1 MFTFISRTL
10 VRPAV
15 LACILFSGTTAA
27 LAQVPQS
34 TPRPTPAPGDPSR
47 PPSQQPIP
55 GTTPTPNPAAPP
67 GAPQTNP
74 AAPPGAIP
82 VQTPVPGQS
91 PAPGQTPAP
100 TSPTGEPLPTTP
112 QEPLREPVIPQFQPK
127 PLPPVPSL
135 NRLGI
140 GSETVTLTL
149 NDAIK
154 RALENNNDIEVARD
168 DVRIAETQL
177 RALEGVF
184 DPVFAITPTYDK
196 RIAPQQSSLGGGSVT
211 STTVYAFDPGV
222 VKQFGKGGGNYF
234 LSFNTDR
241 TDSSNSFNR
250 LNPFYSSNLAL
261 QFTQPL
267 LRNRSI
273 DNNRRQIRI
282 QRKRL
287 DQSDADFR
295 QRTIEVITRV
305 QQAYWE
311 LVFALRDQQ
320 NQLSNLNLS
329 RESLRNIEAQIAAGA
344 RAPLERAEV
353 LTEVSNRETALLSAI
368 QSVAVAEN
376 NLKVLIFKEPTSPE
390 WSAQLTPTET
400 PKFDTTPVNLDD
412 ALKAARD
419 NRPEL
424 RRLRLQNEINDID
437 ISYFKNQTKPRID
450 LVGTVALTGLAGTA
464 VGDVLAP
471 PVPGTLVPLIFG
483 DPLTNSSA
491 FLFDQIRAIQLAQGL
506 PVAVSPLVPADEEAQ
521 LNQTL
526 IGGYGQNLRNLFS
539 GDTRNIRVGV
549 TIQFPF
555 KNKTAEANLAG
566 ARIQKEQLLA
576 TTRGQQQTIE
586 VDVRNS
592 AQAVES
598 SRQRVL
604 SAREA
609 RVNAEMQLEGE
620 QRLYQVGR
628 STTFLL
634 FQRENALANARA
646 SELRAET
653 DYNKALADLQRA
665 TSTTLRANNVIVE
678 TPAVP

>member
-1 MFTFISRTL
+1 MFNSISRTL

-15 LACILFSGTTAA
+15 LACILFGGTSAA
-27 LAQVPQS
+27 LAQVPTQ
-34 TPRPTPAPGDPSR
+34 TPRPTPAPNDPTR
-47 PPSQQPIP
+47 PPGQPEIP
-55 GTTPTPNPAAPP
+55 GTTTPSQNPTAPP
-67 GAPQTNP
+67 GTQQTSP
-74 AAPPGAIP
+74 TAPPGS
-82 VQTPVPGQS
+82 VVTPQ
-91 PAPGQTPAP
+91 AT
-100 TSPTGEPLPTTP
+100 PLPTP
-112 QEPLREPVIPQFQPK
+112 PAGNVPGGSQEAQEPLREPVIPQFQAK

-135 NRLGI
+135 QRLGV
-140 GSETVTLTL
+140 GSDSIALSL

-168 DVRIAETQL
+168 DVRFAETQL
-177 RALEGVF
+177 RSLEGIF
-184 DPVFAITPTYDK
+184 DPVFALTPQYDK
-196 RIAPQQSSLGGGSVT
+196 RISPQQSQLGGGSGTSGTV
-211 STTVYAFDPGV
+211 STTTWSVNPSV
-222 VKQFGKGGGNYF
+222 QKQFGRGGGSYF
-234 LSFNTDR
+234 LQFQNSHTNT
-241 TDSSNSFNR
+241 SNSFSL
-250 LNPFYSSNLAL
+250 LNPFYSSNLSL
-261 QFTQPL
+261 QFAQPL

-295 QRTIEVITRV
+295 QRTIDVINRV

-311 LVFALRDQQ
+311 LVFSLRDQQ

-353 LTEVSNRETALLSAI
+353 LTEVANRETALLSAI
-368 QSVAVAEN
+368 QAVAIAEN
-376 NLKVLIFKEPTSPE
+376 NLKILIFKEPTSPE

-400 PKFDTTPVNLDD
+400 PKFDTNPVNLDE

-424 RRLRLQNEINDID
+424 RRLRLQGDINEIDLT
-437 ISYFKNQTKPRID
+437 YFKNQTKPQID
-450 LVGTVALTGLAGTA
+450 LVGTIAFTGLAGNS
-464 VGDVLAP
+464 LATVVP
-471 PVPGTLVPLIFG
+471 PGTTQPLIVG
-483 DPLTNSSA
+483 NPLTDPLA
-491 FLFDQIRAIQLAQGL
+491 FLLDEIQKTQRAQGFPEASPPL
-506 PVAVSPLVPADEEAQ
+506 AVVQSNIVNPSLV
-521 LNQTL
+521 
-526 IGGYGQNLRNLFS
+526 GGYGQTLQNLF
-539 GDTRNIRVGV
+539 GGKTRNVTVGV
-549 TIQFPF
+549 TISFPW

-566 ARIQKEQLLA
+566 ARIQKEQLQA
-576 TTRGQQQTIE
+576 STRSQEQIIE

-598 SRQRVL
+598 ARLRVL

-609 RVNAEMQLEGE
+609 RINAEAQLEGE

-646 SELRAET
+646 SELRSET

-665 TSTTLRANNVIVE
+665 TSTTLRANNVVVDS
-678 TPAVP
+678 PVAP

>member
-1 MFTFISRTL
+1 M
-10 VRPAV
+10 
-15 LACILFSGTTAA
+15 ACIVFTGANAA
-27 LAQVPQS
+27 LAQTPQS
-34 TPRPTPAPGDPSR
+34 TPRPTPAPNDPTR
-47 PPSQQPIP
+47 PPGQPEIP
-55 GTTPTPNPAAPP
+55 GTTTPAQNPTAPP
-67 GAPQTNP
+67 GTQQTNP
-74 AAPPGAIP
+74 TAPPGS
-82 VQTPVPGQS
+82 VVTPQ
-91 PAPGQTPAP
+91 AT
-100 TSPTGEPLPTTP
+100 PLPTP
-112 QEPLREPVIPQFQPK
+112 PAGNVPGGSQEPLREPVIPQFQPR

-135 NRLGI
+135 QRLGV
-140 GSETVTLTL
+140 GSESIALSL

-177 RALEGVF
+177 RSLEGIF
-184 DPVFAITPTYDK
+184 DPIIGLTPQYDK
-196 RIAPQQSSLGGGSVT
+196 RISPQQSQLGGGSGTSGTV
-211 STTVYAFDPGV
+211 STTNWSLTPSVQ
-222 VKQFGKGGGNYF
+222 KQFGTGGGNYF
-234 LSFNTDR
+234 LQFQNSHTNT
-241 TDSSNSFNR
+241 SNSFSL
-250 LNPFYSSNLAL
+250 LNPFYSSNLSL

-295 QRTIEVITRV
+295 QRTIDVINRV

-311 LVFALRDQQ
+311 LVFSLRDQQ

-353 LTEVSNRETALLSAI
+353 LTEVANRETALLSAI
-368 QSVAVAEN
+368 QSVAIAEN
-376 NLKVLIFKEPTSPE
+376 NLKILIFKEPTSPE

-400 PKFDTTPVNLDD
+400 PKFDTNPVNLDE

-424 RRLRLQNEINDID
+424 RRLRLQNDINDVD
-437 ISYFKNQTKPRID
+437 ISFFKNQTKPQID
-450 LVGTVALTGLAGTA
+450 LVGTIALTGLAGNS
-464 VGDVLAP
+464 LATVVP
-471 PVPGTLVPLIFG
+471 PGTTQPLIVG
-483 DPLTNSSA
+483 DPLTNPSA
-491 FLFDQIRAIQLAQGL
+491 FLLSEIQAIQKAQGL
-506 PVAVSPLVPADEEAQ
+506 PVAVPPQAVVESNIVNPSLV
-521 LNQTL
+521 
-526 IGGYGQNLRNLFS
+526 GGYGQTLQNLF
-539 GDTRNIRVGV
+539 GGKTRNVTVGV
-549 TIQFPF
+549 AIQFPW
-555 KNKTAEANLAG
+555 KNKTAKANLAG
-566 ARIQKEQLLA
+566 ARIQKEQLQA
-576 TTRGQQQTIE
+576 STRSQEQIIE

-598 SRQRVL
+598 ARQRVL

-609 RVNAEMQLEGE
+609 RTNAEMQLEGE

-665 TSTTLRANNVIVE
+665 TSTTLRANNVVVDSLVA
-678 TPAVP
+678 P

>member
-1 MFTFISRTL
+1 
-10 VRPAV
+10 
-15 LACILFSGTTAA
+15 
-27 LAQVPQS
+27 VPGAPVTPQA
-34 TPRPTPAPGDPSR
+34 TPRPTP
-47 PPSQQPIP
+47 
-55 GTTPTPNPAAPP
+55 PA
-67 GAPQTNP
+67 GN
-74 AAPPGAIP
+74 
-82 VQTPVPGQS
+82 VPGGS
-91 PAPGQTPAP
+91 TVPSGAN
-100 TSPTGEPLPTTP
+100 
-112 QEPLREPVIPQFQPK
+112 EPLREPNIPIFQAR
-127 PLPPVPSL
+127 PLPPVPSTQ
-135 NRLGI
+135 RVGV
-140 GSETVTLTL
+140 GSESIALSL
-149 NDAIK
+149 NDAVK

-168 DVRIAETQL
+168 DVRFAETQL
-177 RALEGVF
+177 RALEGIF

-211 STTVYAFDPGV
+211 STTTYSWSPSV
-222 VKQFGKGGGNYF
+222 VKQFGRGGGNYF
-234 LSFNTDR
+234 LQFQNSRTNTN
-241 TDSSNSFNR
+241 NSFSL
-250 LNPFYSSNLAL
+250 LNPFYSSNLSL

-267 LRNRSI
+267 LRDRSI

-295 QRTIEVITRV
+295 QRTIDVITRV

-320 NQLSNLNLS
+320 NQLANLNLS

-344 RAPLERAEV
+344 KAPLERAEV
-353 LTEVSNRETALLSAI
+353 QTELANRETALYSAI
-368 QSVAVAEN
+368 QAVAISEN

-390 WSAQLTPTET
+390 WSAQLTPTDT
-400 PKFDTTPVNLDD
+400 PKFDTNPVNVTD
-412 ALKAARD
+412 ALKAAHD

-424 RRLRLQNEINDID
+424 RRLRLQNDINDID
-437 ISYFKNQTKPRID
+437 IRFFKNQTKPQID
-450 LVGTVALTGLAGTA
+450 LTGTVALTGLAGASVATI
-464 VGDVLAP
+464 VP
-471 PVPGTLVPLIFG
+471 PGATEPLIVG
-483 DPLTNSSA
+483 NPLTNASA
-491 FLFDQIRAIQLAQGL
+491 FLLSEIRRIQAATGVPETPVP
-506 PVAVSPLVPADEEAQ
+506 PVAVQGSVVNPILV
-521 LNQTL
+521 
-526 IGGYGQNLRNLFS
+526 GGYGQDIRNLFR
-539 GDTRNIRVGV
+539 GDTRNITFGV
-549 TIQFPF
+549 AISFPF

-566 ARIQKEQLLA
+566 ARIQKEQLQA
-576 TTRGQQQTIE
+576 SVRSQEQIIE

-609 RVNAEMQLEGE
+609 RINAEAQLEGE

-665 TSTTLRANNVIVE
+665 TSTTLRANNVVVD

>member
-1 MFTFISRTL
+1 MFNLILHKL
-10 VRPAV
+10 VKPVV
-15 LACILFSGTTAA
+15 LASVVFAGANAA
-27 LAQVPQS
+27 LAQVPTS
-34 TPRPTPAPGDPSR
+34 TPRPTPAPNDPTR
-47 PPSQQPIP
+47 PPGQPDIP
-55 GTTPTPNPAAPP
+55 GTTTPSQNPTAPP
-67 GAPQTNP
+67 GTQ
-74 AAPPGAIP
+74 
-82 VQTPVPGQS
+82 Q
-91 PAPGQTPAP
+91 
-100 TSPTGEPLPTTP
+100 TSPTAVPGAPVTP
-112 QEPLREPVIPQFQPK
+112 QATPRPTPPAGNVPGGSTVPSGTNEPLREPNIPIFQAR
-127 PLPPVPSL
+127 PLPPVPSTQ
-135 NRLGI
+135 RVGV
-140 GSETVTLTL
+140 GSESIALSL
-149 NDAIK
+149 NDAVK

-168 DVRIAETQL
+168 DVRFAETQL
-177 RALEGVF
+177 RALEGIF

-211 STTVYAFDPGV
+211 STTTYSWSPAV
-222 VKQFGKGGGNYF
+222 VKQFGRGGGNYF
-234 LSFNTDR
+234 LQFQNSRTNTN
-241 TDSSNSFNR
+241 NSFSL
-250 LNPFYSSNLAL
+250 LNPFYSSNLSL

-267 LRNRSI
+267 LRDRSI

-295 QRTIEVITRV
+295 QRTIDVITRV

-320 NQLSNLNLS
+320 NQLANLNLS

-344 RAPLERAEV
+344 KAPLERAEV
-353 LTEVSNRETALLSAI
+353 QTELANRETALYSAI
-368 QSVAVAEN
+368 QAVAISEN
-376 NLKVLIFKEPTSPE
+376 NLKVLIFKEPASPE
-390 WSAQLTPTET
+390 WSAQLTPTDT
-400 PKFDTTPVNLDD
+400 PKFDTNPVNVTD
-412 ALKAARD
+412 ALKAAHD

-424 RRLRLQNEINDID
+424 RRLRLQNDINDID
-437 ISYFKNQTKPRID
+437 IRFFKNQTKPQID
-450 LVGTVALTGLAGTA
+450 LTGTVALTGLAGASVATI
-464 VGDVLAP
+464 VP
-471 PVPGTLVPLIFG
+471 PGATEPLIVG
-483 DPLTNSSA
+483 NPLTNASA
-491 FLFDQIRAIQLAQGL
+491 FLLSEIRRIQAATGVPETPVPPIAVQGSVVN
-506 PVAVSPLVPADEEAQ
+506 PILV
-521 LNQTL
+521 
-526 IGGYGQNLRNLFS
+526 GGYGQDIRNLFR
-539 GDTRNIRVGV
+539 GDTRNITFGV
-549 TIQFPF
+549 AISFPF

-566 ARIQKEQLLA
+566 ARIQKEQLQA
-576 TTRGQQQTIE
+576 SVRSQEQIIE

-609 RVNAEMQLEGE
+609 RINAEAQLEGE

-665 TSTTLRANNVIVE
+665 TSTTLRANNVVVD

>member
-1 MFTFISRTL
+1 MFNFISSTL

-15 LACILFSGTTAA
+15 LACILFGGTSAA
-27 LAQVPQS
+27 LAQVPSS

-55 GTTPTPNPAAPP
+55 GTTPTPPPSAPP

-82 VQTPVPGQS
+82 VQTPR
-91 PAPGQTPAP
+91 PGQTPAP
-100 TSPTGEPLPTTP
+100 TPTTGEPLPAAP
-112 QEPLREPVIPQFQPK
+112 QEPLREPVIPPFQPR

-135 NRLGI
+135 NRLGV
-140 GSETVTLTL
+140 GSEQLQLSL

-211 STTVYAFDPGV
+211 STTVYSFDPGV

-241 TDSSNSFNR
+241 TNTNNSFSQ
-250 LNPFYSSNLAL
+250 LNPFYSSNLSL

-353 LTEVSNRETALLSAI
+353 LTEVANRETALLSAI
-368 QSVAVAEN
+368 QSVALAEN
-376 NLKVLIFKEPTSPE
+376 NLKVLIFKEPNSPE
-390 WSAQLTPTET
+390 WSAQLTPTEA
-400 PKFDTTPVNLDD
+400 PKFDTTPVNLED

-464 VGDVLAP
+464 VNPIVDPLP
-471 PVPGTLVPLIFG
+471 PGTLVPLIGG
-483 DPLTNSSA
+483 DPLFNPSA
-491 FLFDQIRAIQLAQGL
+491 FLFEQIRAIQLAQGL
-506 PVAVSPLVPADEEAQ
+506 PVAVSPLVPAEEDAQ
-521 LNQTL
+521 LNPTL

-566 ARIQKEQLLA
+566 ARIQKEQLQA
-576 TTRGQQQTIE
+576 TTRSQQQTIE

-604 SAREA
+604 SAR
-609 RVNAEMQLEGE
+609 
-620 QRLYQVGR
+620 
-628 STTFLL
+628 
-634 FQRENALANARA
+634 
-646 SELRAET
+646 
-653 DYNKALADLQRA
+653 
-665 TSTTLRANNVIVE
+665 
-678 TPAVP
+678 

>member
-1 MFTFISRTL
+1 MSKFISCNL
-10 VRPAV
+10 IRPVV
-15 LACILFSGTTAA
+15 LACLVFAGTNAA
-27 LAQVPQS
+27 LAQTPQS
-34 TPRPTPAPGDPSR
+34 TPRPTPAPGDPTR
-47 PPSQQPIP
+47 PPGQDPIP
-55 GTTPTPNPAAPP
+55 GTTTPVQNPAAPP
-67 GAPQTNP
+67 ATQQTNP
-74 AAPPGAIP
+74 PTAPPGTTPAQ
-82 VQTPVPGQS
+82 QTPSPTTITPPAGTVPGGS
-91 PAPGQTPAP
+91 N
-100 TSPTGEPLPTTP
+100 
-112 QEPLREPVIPQFQPK
+112 EPLREPVIPQFQAR

-135 NRLGI
+135 SRLGV
-140 GSETVTLTL
+140 GSESIPLSL

-168 DVRIAETQL
+168 DVRFAETQL
-177 RALEGVF
+177 RALEGIF

-196 RIAPQQSSLGGGSVT
+196 RISPQQSSLGGGSVT
-211 STTVYAFDPGV
+211 STTTYTLSPSVQ
-222 VKQFGKGGGNYF
+222 KQFGRGGGSYF
-234 LSFNTDR
+234 LSFANQKTD
-241 TDSSNSFNR
+241 TSNSFS
-250 LNPFYSSNLAL
+250 LINPFYSSNLSL

-267 LRNRSI
+267 LRDRSI

-320 NQLSNLNLS
+320 NQLANLNLS
-329 RESLRNIEAQIAAGA
+329 RESLRNVEAQIAAGA
-344 RAPLERAEV
+344 KAPLERAEV
-353 LTEVSNRETALLSAI
+353 QTELANRETSLFAAI
-368 QSVAVAEN
+368 QAVAIAEN
-376 NLKVLIFKEPTSPE
+376 NLKVLIFKESTSPE
-390 WSAQLTPTET
+390 WNAQLTPTDT
-400 PKFDTTPVNLDD
+400 PKFDTTPVNLPD

-424 RRLRLQNEINDID
+424 RRLRLQNDINDID
-437 ISYFKNQTKPRID
+437 VRFFKNQTKPQID
-450 LVGTVALTGLAGTA
+450 LVGTVALTGLAGTSLGT
-464 VGDVLAP
+464 VVP
-471 PVPGTLVPLIFG
+471 PGTQTPLIVG
-483 DPLTNSSA
+483 NPLLDPSA
-491 FLFDQIRAIQLAQGL
+491 FLLSEIQAIQRAQGL
-506 PVAVSPLVPADEEAQ
+506 PVAQPPLTAVEASTI
-521 LNQTL
+521 NTTL
-526 IGGYGQNLRNLFS
+526 IGGYGQTLRNLFG
-539 GDTRNIRVGV
+539 GDTRNITVGV
-549 TIQFPF
+549 AISFPF

-566 ARIQKEQLLA
+566 ARIQKEQLMA
-576 TTRGQQQTIE
+576 STRSQEQIIE

-598 SRQRVL
+598 ARQRVL

-609 RVNAEMQLEGE
+609 RTNAEMQLEGE

-665 TSTTLRANNVIVE
+665 TSTTLRANNVVVDAPIV
-678 TPAVP
+678 P

>member
-1 MFTFISRTL
+1 MFNFISCTL

-15 LACILFSGTTAA
+15 LACILFGGTSAA

-34 TPRPTPAPGDPSR
+34 TPRPTPAPGDPRR

-82 VQTPVPGQS
+82 VQTPAPS
-91 PAPGQTPAP
+91 PLTTTPAP
-100 TSPTGEPLPTTP
+100 TPPTGEPAAP
-112 QEPLREPVIPQFQPK
+112 QEPLREPVIPAFQPR

-135 NRLGI
+135 QRLGI
-140 GSETVTLTL
+140 GSETLSLSL

-177 RALEGVF
+177 RALEGIF
-184 DPVFAITPTYDK
+184 DPVFTVSPTYDQ
-196 RIAPQQSSLGGGSVT
+196 RISPQQSSLGGGSVT
-211 STTVYAFDPGV
+211 STTNWSSDPSV
-222 VKQFGKGGGNYF
+222 VKQFGRGGGNYLLTF
-234 LSFNTDR
+234 FTDR
-241 TDSSNSFNR
+241 TTTNNSFSQF
-250 LNPFYSSNLAL
+250 NPFYSSNLSL

-273 DNNRRQIRI
+273 DNNRRQIRV

-287 DQSDADFR
+287 DQTDADFR

-353 LTEVSNRETALLSAI
+353 LTEVANRETALLSAI
-368 QSVAVAEN
+368 QSVALSEN
-376 NLKVLIFKEPTSPE
+376 NLKVLIFKEPTSPD
-390 WSAQLTPTET
+390 WAAQVTPTET
-400 PKFDTTPVNLDD
+400 PKFDTTPVNLED

-424 RRLRLQNEINDID
+424 RRLRLQGEINDID

-464 VGDVLAP
+464 VN
-471 PVPGTLVPLIFG
+471 PVVDPLPPGTLVPLIG
-483 DPLTNSSA
+483 GNPLTNSSA
-491 FLFDQIRAIQLAQGL
+491 FLFEQIRAIQLAQGL
-506 PVAVSPLVPADEEAQ
+506 PVAVSPLVPVQEGAQ

-526 IGGYGQNLRNLFS
+526 VGGFGQNLRNLIR

-566 ARIQKEQLLA
+566 ARIQKEQLQA
-576 TTRGQQQTIE
+576 STRSQQQTIE

-609 RVNAEMQLEGE
+609 RVNAEQQLEGE

-678 TPAVP
+678 NPAVP

>member
-1 MFTFISRTL
+1 MFNLILHKL
-10 VRPAV
+10 VKPVV
-15 LACILFSGTTAA
+15 LASVVFAGANAA
-27 LAQVPQS
+27 LAQVPTS
-34 TPRPTPAPGDPSR
+34 TPRPTPAPNDPTR
-47 PPSQQPIP
+47 PPGQPDIP
-55 GTTPTPNPAAPP
+55 GTTTPSQNPTAPP
-67 GAPQTNP
+67 GTQ
-74 AAPPGAIP
+74 
-82 VQTPVPGQS
+82 Q
-91 PAPGQTPAP
+91 
-100 TSPTGEPLPTTP
+100 TSPTAVPGAPVTP
-112 QEPLREPVIPQFQPK
+112 QATPRPTPPAGNVPGGSTVPSGTNEPLREPNIPIFQAR
-127 PLPPVPSL
+127 PLPPVPSTQ
-135 NRLGI
+135 RVGV
-140 GSETVTLTL
+140 GSESIALSL
-149 NDAIK
+149 NDAVK

-168 DVRIAETQL
+168 DVRFAETQL
-177 RALEGVF
+177 RALEGIF

-211 STTVYAFDPGV
+211 STTTYSWSPAV
-222 VKQFGKGGGNYF
+222 VKQFGRGGGNYF
-234 LSFNTDR
+234 LQFQNSRTNTN
-241 TDSSNSFNR
+241 NSFSL
-250 LNPFYSSNLAL
+250 LNPFYSSNLSL

-267 LRNRSI
+267 LRDRSI

-295 QRTIEVITRV
+295 QRTIDVITRV

-320 NQLSNLNLS
+320 NQLANLNLS

-344 RAPLERAEV
+344 KAPLERAEV
-353 LTEVSNRETALLSAI
+353 QTELANRETALYSAI
-368 QSVAVAEN
+368 QAVAISEN
-376 NLKVLIFKEPTSPE
+376 NLKVLIFKEPASPE
-390 WSAQLTPTET
+390 WSAQLTPTDT
-400 PKFDTTPVNLDD
+400 PKFDTNPVNVTD
-412 ALKAARD
+412 ALKAAHD

-424 RRLRLQNEINDID
+424 RRLRLQNDINDID
-437 ISYFKNQTKPRID
+437 IRFFKNQTKPQID
-450 LVGTVALTGLAGTA
+450 LTGTVALTGLAGASVATI
-464 VGDVLAP
+464 VP
-471 PVPGTLVPLIFG
+471 PGATEPLIVG
-483 DPLTNSSA
+483 NPLTNASA
-491 FLFDQIRAIQLAQGL
+491 FLLSEIRRIQAATGVPETPVPPIAVQGSVVN
-506 PVAVSPLVPADEEAQ
+506 PILV
-521 LNQTL
+521 
-526 IGGYGQNLRNLFS
+526 GGYGQDIRNLFR
-539 GDTRNIRVGV
+539 GDTRNITFGV
-549 TIQFPF
+549 AISFPF

-566 ARIQKEQLLA
+566 ARIQKEQLQA
-576 TTRGQQQTIE
+576 SVRSQEQIIE

-609 RVNAEMQLEGE
+609 RINAEAQLEGE

-665 TSTTLRANNVIVE
+665 TSTTLRANNVLVE

>member
-1 MFTFISRTL
+1 MFTLISRTL
-10 VRPAV
+10 VRPVV
-15 LACILFSGTTAA
+15 LACILVGGTGAA

-34 TPRPTPAPGDPSR
+34 TPRPPGDPTR
-47 PPSQQPIP
+47 PPGQQPIP

-74 AAPPGAIP
+74 AAPPGS
-82 VQTPVPGQS
+82 VPT
-91 PAPGQTPAP
+91 QTPAP
-100 TSPTGEPLPTTP
+100 RPSTGDPSPGAAQDPM
-112 QEPLREPVIPQFQPK
+112 REPVIPAFQPK

-135 NRLGI
+135 QRLGV
-140 GSETVTLTL
+140 GDESLPLSL
-149 NDAIK
+149 NDSIK
-154 RALENNNDIEVARD
+154 RALENNNDIEIARD

-177 RALEGVF
+177 RALEGIF
-184 DPVFAITPTYDK
+184 DPVFALTPTYDR
-196 RIAPQQSSLGGGSVT
+196 RISPQQSSLGGGSVT
-211 STTVYAFDPGV
+211 STTVWSVDPSV
-222 VKQFGKGGGNYF
+222 VKQFGTGGGNYF
-234 LSFNTDR
+234 LSFSTDR
-241 TDSSNSFNR
+241 TNTNNSFSQ

-295 QRTIEVITRV
+295 QRTIEIITRV

-353 LTEVSNRETALLSAI
+353 LTEVANRETALLSAI
-368 QSVAVAEN
+368 QAVAIAEN

-390 WSAQLTPTET
+390 WRAQLTPTET

-424 RRLRLQNEINDID
+424 RRLRLQNDINTID
-437 ISYFKNQTKPRID
+437 IQYFKNQTKPRVD
-450 LVGTVALTGLAGTA
+450 LVGTVALTGLAGTN
-464 VGDVLAP
+464 LATIIP
-471 PVPGTLVPLIFG
+471 PGSQVPLIVG
-483 DPLTNSSA
+483 DPFTNASA
-491 FLFDQIRAIQLAQGL
+491 FLLSEIQAIQRAQGL
-506 PVAVSPLVPADEEAQ
+506 PVAVPPLTAVEASTI
-521 LNQTL
+521 NPTL
-526 IGGYGQNLRNLFS
+526 VGGFGQNLRNLFG
-539 GDTRNIRVGV
+539 GDTYNIRAGV
-549 TIQFPF
+549 AIQFPF

-566 ARIQKEQLLA
+566 ARIQKEQLQA
-576 TTRGQQQTIE
+576 TTRSQEQIIE
-586 VDVRNS
+586 VDVRNA

-598 SRQRVL
+598 ARQRIL
-604 SAREA
+604 SARQA
-609 RVNAEMQLEGE
+609 RVNAEAQLEGE

-634 FQRENALANARA
+634 FERENALANARA

-665 TSTTLRANNVIVE
+665 TSTTLRVNNVVVDN
-678 TPAVP
+678 PVVP

>member
-1 MFTFISRTL
+1 MFNLILHKL
-10 VRPAV
+10 VKPVV
-15 LACILFSGTTAA
+15 LASLVFAGANAA
-27 LAQVPQS
+27 IAQVPVS
-34 TPRPTPAPGDPSR
+34 TPRPTPAPNDPTR
-47 PPSQQPIP
+47 PPGQPDIP
-55 GTTPTPNPAAPP
+55 GTTTPTQNPTAPP
-67 GAPQTNP
+67 GTQQTNP
-74 AAPPGAIP
+74 TAVPGAP
-82 VQTPVPGQS
+82 VTPQATPRPTPPAGNVPGGS
-91 PAPGQTPAP
+91 TVPSGAN
-100 TSPTGEPLPTTP
+100 
-112 QEPLREPVIPQFQPK
+112 EPLREPNIPIFQAR
-127 PLPPVPSL
+127 PLPPVPSTQ
-135 NRLGI
+135 RVGV
-140 GSETVTLTL
+140 GSESIALSL
-149 NDAIK
+149 NDAVK

-168 DVRIAETQL
+168 DVRFAETQL
-177 RALEGVF
+177 RALEGIF

-211 STTVYAFDPGV
+211 STTTYSWSPAV
-222 VKQFGKGGGNYF
+222 VKQFGRGGGNYF
-234 LSFNTDR
+234 LQFQNSRTNTN
-241 TDSSNSFNR
+241 NSFSL
-250 LNPFYSSNLAL
+250 LNPFYSSNLSL

-267 LRNRSI
+267 LRDRSI

-295 QRTIEVITRV
+295 QRTIDVITRV

-320 NQLSNLNLS
+320 NQLANLNLS

-344 RAPLERAEV
+344 KAPLERAEV
-353 LTEVSNRETALLSAI
+353 QTELANRETALYSAI
-368 QSVAVAEN
+368 QAVAISEN
-376 NLKVLIFKEPTSPE
+376 NLKVLIFKEPASPE
-390 WSAQLTPTET
+390 WSAQLTPTDT
-400 PKFDTTPVNLDD
+400 PKFDTNPVNVTD
-412 ALKAARD
+412 ALKAAHD

-424 RRLRLQNEINDID
+424 RRLRLQNDINDID
-437 ISYFKNQTKPRID
+437 IRFFKNQTKPQID
-450 LVGTVALTGLAGTA
+450 LTGTVALTGLAGASVATI
-464 VGDVLAP
+464 VP
-471 PVPGTLVPLIFG
+471 PGATEPLIVG
-483 DPLTNSSA
+483 NPLTNASA
-491 FLFDQIRAIQLAQGL
+491 FLLSEIRRIQAATGVPETPVPPIAVQGSVVN
-506 PVAVSPLVPADEEAQ
+506 PILV
-521 LNQTL
+521 
-526 IGGYGQNLRNLFS
+526 GGYGQDIRNLFR
-539 GDTRNIRVGV
+539 GDTRNITFGV
-549 TIQFPF
+549 AISFPF

-566 ARIQKEQLLA
+566 ARIQKEQLQA
-576 TTRGQQQTIE
+576 SVRSQEQIIE

-609 RVNAEMQLEGE
+609 RINAEAQLEGE

-665 TSTTLRANNVIVE
+665 TSTTLRANNVVVD

>member
-1 MFTFISRTL
+1 MFNLISNKL
-10 VRPAV
+10 VWPVV
-15 LACILFSGTTAA
+15 LACVVFAGANAA
-27 LAQVPQS
+27 FAQVPTS
-34 TPRPTPAPGDPSR
+34 TPRPTPAPNDPTR
-47 PPSQQPIP
+47 PPGQPEIP
-55 GTTPTPNPAAPP
+55 GTTTPAQNPTAPP
-67 GAPQTNP
+67 GTQ
-74 AAPPGAIP
+74 
-82 VQTPVPGQS
+82 Q
-91 PAPGQTPAP
+91 
-100 TSPTGEPLPTTP
+100 TSPTAVPGAPVTP
-112 QEPLREPVIPQFQPK
+112 QATPMATPPAGNVPGGSTVPSGANEPLREPNIPTFQAR

-135 NRLGI
+135 QRLGV
-140 GSETVTLTL
+140 GSESVALSL

-168 DVRIAETQL
+168 DVRFAETQL
-177 RALEGVF
+177 RALEGIF

-196 RIAPQQSSLGGGSVT
+196 RISPQQSSLGGGSVT
-211 STTVYAFDPGV
+211 STTTYSWNPSV
-222 VKQFGKGGGNYF
+222 VKQFGRGGGNYF
-234 LSFNTDR
+234 LSFQNSKTD
-241 TDSSNSFNR
+241 TSNSFSL
-250 LNPFYSSNLAL
+250 LNPFYSSNLSL

-267 LRNRSI
+267 LRDRSI

-295 QRTIEVITRV
+295 QRTIDVITRV

-320 NQLSNLNLS
+320 NQLANLNLS

-344 RAPLERAEV
+344 KAPLERAEV
-353 LTEVSNRETALLSAI
+353 QTELANRETALYSAI
-368 QSVAVAEN
+368 QAVAISEN
-376 NLKVLIFKEPTSPE
+376 NLKVLIFKDPNSPE
-390 WSAQLTPTET
+390 WSAQLTPTDT
-400 PKFDTTPVNLDD
+400 PKFDTNPVNLVD

-424 RRLRLQNEINDID
+424 RRLRLQNDINDID
-437 ISYFKNQTKPRID
+437 IKFFKNQTKPQID
-450 LVGTVALTGLAGTA
+450 LTGAFALTGLAGTN
-464 VGDVLAP
+464 LATITP
-471 PVPGTLVPLIFG
+471 AGSQVPLIVG
-483 DPLTNSSA
+483 NPLTNASA
-491 FLFDQIRAIQLAQGL
+491 FLLSEIQAIQTAQGL
-506 PVAVSPLVPADEEAQ
+506 PVAVPPLTTVQSSTVSP
-521 LNQTL
+521 NL
-526 IGGYGQNLRNLFS
+526 IGGYGQTLRNLF
-539 GDTRNIRVGV
+539 GFDTRNITVGV
-549 TIQFPF
+549 SIAFPF

-566 ARIQKEQLLA
+566 ARIQKEQLQASVRSQEQL
-576 TTRGQQQTIE
+576 IE

-598 SRQRVL
+598 ARQRVL

-609 RVNAEMQLEGE
+609 RVNAEAQLEGE

-665 TSTTLRANNVIVE
+665 TSTTLRANNVVVE

>member
-1 MFTFISRTL
+1 MFNFISRTL
-10 VRPAV
+10 LRPAV
-15 LACILFSGTTAA
+15 VACILFGGTCAA

-34 TPRPTPAPGDPSR
+34 TPRPTTPAPGDPSR

-74 AAPPGAIP
+74 AAPPGSIP
-82 VQTPVPGQS
+82 
-91 PAPGQTPAP
+91 AQTPAP
-100 TSPTGEPLPTTP
+100 SPRTPTQTPPTGEPAPGAP
-112 QEPLREPVIPQFQPK
+112 QEPLRDPVIPPFQPR

-140 GSETVTLTL
+140 GSETLTLSL

-184 DPVFAITPTYDK
+184 DPVFAITPTYDQ
-196 RIAPQQSSLGGGSVT
+196 RISPQQSSLGGGSVT
-211 STTVYAFDPGV
+211 STTAYSFDPGV
-222 VKQFGKGGGNYF
+222 VKQFSRGGGNYF
-234 LSFNTDR
+234 LTFASDR
-241 TDSSNSFNR
+241 TTTNNSFSQ
-250 LNPFYSSNLAL
+250 LNPFYSSNLSL

-287 DQSDADFR
+287 DQTDADFR
-295 QRTIEVITRV
+295 QRTIDVITRV

-329 RESLRNIEAQIAAGA
+329 RESLRNIEAQISAGA

-353 LTEVSNRETALLSAI
+353 LTEVANRETALLSAI
-368 QSVAVAEN
+368 QAVAISEN
-376 NLKVLIFKEPTSPE
+376 NLKILIFKEPTSPD
-390 WSAQLTPTET
+390 WSAQVTPTET
-400 PKFDTTPVNLDD
+400 PKFDTTPVNLED

-424 RRLRLQNEINDID
+424 RRLRLQGEINDID
-437 ISYFKNQTKPRID
+437 ITFFKNQTKPRID
-450 LVGTVALTGLAGTA
+450 LVGTVALTGLAGNPVNPVA
-464 VGDVLAP
+464 AP
-471 PVPGTLVPLIFG
+471 LPPGTLVPIIAG

-491 FLFDQIRAIQLAQGL
+491 FLFEQIRAIQLAQGL
-506 PVAVSPLVPADEEAQ
+506 PVAVSPLIPLEEGNQ
-521 LNQTL
+521 LNTTL

-566 ARIQKEQLLA
+566 ARIQREQLQA
-576 TTRGQQQTIE
+576 TTRSQQQTVE

-598 SRQRVL
+598 ARQRVL

-665 TSTTLRANNVIVE
+665 TSTTLRANNVVVD
-678 TPAVP
+678 TPLVP

>member
-1 MFTFISRTL
+1 MFNLLSRTL
-10 VRPAV
+10 IRPVV
-15 LACILFSGTTAA
+15 LACFVFAGTGAA
-27 LAQVPQS
+27 FAQVPVS
-34 TPRPTPAPGDPSR
+34 TPRPTPAPGDPTR
-47 PPSQQPIP
+47 PPGQNPIP
-55 GTTPTPNPAAPP
+55 GTTTPTNPTAPP
-67 GAPQTNP
+67 GTTQTSP
-74 AAPPGAIP
+74 TAPPGTIP
-82 VQTPVPGQS
+82 T
-91 PAPGQTPAP
+91 QTPAA
-100 TSPTGEPLPTTP
+100 TPLPGEP
-112 QEPLREPVIPQFQPK
+112 QEPLREPVIPAFQAR

-135 NRLGI
+135 TRLGV
-140 GSETVTLTL
+140 GSDTLPLSL

-168 DVRIAETQL
+168 DVRFAETQL
-177 RALEGVF
+177 RALEGIF
-184 DPVFAITPTYDK
+184 DPIFAITPTYDK
-196 RIAPQQSSLGGGSVT
+196 RIAPEQSSLSGSDQSGTTSTTTYSFSPSVQKQFGRGGGS
-211 STTVYAFDPGV
+211 
-222 VKQFGKGGGNYF
+222 YF
-234 LSFNTDR
+234 LSFQNAHTNT
-241 TDSSNSFNR
+241 SNSFS
-250 LNPFYSSNLAL
+250 LINPFYSSNLSL

-267 LRNRSI
+267 LRDRSI

-295 QRTIEVITRV
+295 QRTIDVITRV

-320 NQLSNLNLS
+320 NQLANLNLS
-329 RESLRNIEAQIAAGA
+329 RESLRNVEAQIAAGA
-344 RAPLERAEV
+344 KAPLERAEV
-353 LTEVSNRETALLSAI
+353 QTELANRETSLLTAV
-368 QSVAVAEN
+368 QAVAVAEN
-376 NLKVLIFKEPTSPE
+376 NLKILIFKEPTSPD
-390 WSAQLTPTET
+390 WSAQLTPTDT
-400 PKFDTTPVNLDD
+400 PKFDTTPVSLPD

-437 ISYFKNQTKPRID
+437 ISFFKNQTKPQID
-450 LVGTVALTGLAGTA
+450 LVGTLALTGLAGKEVAGT
-464 VGDVLAP
+464 
-471 PVPGTLVPLIFG
+471 VPAGTQVPLIGG
-483 DPLTNSSA
+483 DAATVPDA
-491 FLFDQIRAIQLAQGL
+491 FLLDQIRSIQIAQGL
-506 PVAVSPLVPADEEAQ
+506 PQAVVPLITPEIRGI
-521 LNQTL
+521 NPIL
-526 IGGYGQNLRNLFS
+526 IGGYGRNLRNLFG
-539 GDTRNIRVGV
+539 GDTRNVTLGV
-549 TIQFPF
+549 SISIPF

-566 ARIQKEQLLA
+566 ARIQKEQLQA
-576 TTRGQQQTIE
+576 STRSQEQIIE

-609 RVNAEMQLEGE
+609 RVNAELQLEGE

-665 TSTTLRANNVIVE
+665 TSTTLRANNVVVDA
-678 TPAVP
+678 PLMP